1 MRLIELGARLS
12 QANRFA
18 LRRQHTFV
26 NLALRFGEFAIN
38 RERARDVTRVVAVLS
53 ARINQAQIAVFQL
66 GQACTIVQTARI
78 GARCDDTVI
87 RHLLRTG
94 AHEFMTQ
101 FRLQVQFAPA
111 DAAFFHRT
119 DMAQCRNF
127 TRRMQPL
134 LLNRI
139 LAQTHFVQ
147 NRIQIMLN
155 RRCAHATTHL
165 RSGGIQSRSNA
176 RIQ

>member
-1 MRLIELGARLS
+1 MWRVEFNSGFG

-18 LRRQHTFV
+18 LCRQHTFV
-26 NLALRFGEFAIN
+26 NFTLRFGEFAIN

-66 GQACTIVQTARI
+66 GQACAIVQAARI
-78 GARCDDTVI
+78 RTRSDDAVI